1 LPTAREHLSLRIA
14 GPGPLAVARRTPAT
28 GGHGPQRRPDA
39 CTVRVAEESTLLHG
53 WRSAATALQL
63 LELVAAPAT
72 LLPYSATL
80 HAARALDAGSPGT
93 AALCGLARALLV
105 APGRRVALAHQVRD
119 RAAHQLAVGG
129 LHPATIRALDAVR
142 TLADASPDDPAV
154 LAPLFLRLYR
164 LPAGAE
170 VRLLDAVPVVL
181 VAGAVDLSL
190 TGPDVDL
197 TVGGLSAT
205 DVDVVGFTD
214 AMRPT
219 PQHEA
224 APSQPGSATPRHAE
238 PAEHVVLEPALRTAV
253 SA

>member
-14 GPGPLAVARRTPAT
+14 GPGPLAVARRTPAPS
-28 GGHGPQRRPDA
+28 GHGPQRRPDA
-39 CTVRVAEESTLLHG
+39 CTLRVVEDSTLLHG

-80 HAARALDAGSPGT
+80 HAARALDTGSPGT

-105 APGRRVALAHQVRD
+105 APGRRAALAHQVRD
-119 RAAHQLAVGG
+119 RAAHQVAVGG

-142 TLADASPDDPAV
+142 TLAEASPDDPAV

-164 LPAGAE
+164 LPAGAD

-205 DVDVVGFTD
+205 DVDVAGFT
-214 AMRPT
+214 AALRPT
-219 PQHEA
+219 PHHDAAAGPAVAETAVAEA
-224 APSQPGSATPRHAE
+224 
-238 PAEHVVLEPALRTAV
+238 PALELGLPAAV